1 MRWIL
6 ALLLP
11 ICSALADVAPDAGTK
26 AAEKTL
32 EPMSYGN
39 ALNVVFSLLI
49 VVAVLFALAWV
60 LRRSK
65 GVLGAGN
72 QKITVVSQLPVGV
85 REKVLLLRV
94 GEENVLVG
102 YSGGG
107 LQALHAWHG
116 DIPADIAPDHTQP
129 AAFGDYLSR
138 LRNTRQTNRKGEGDS

>member
-6 ALLLP
+6 ALFSP
-11 ICSALADVAPDAGTK
+11 IFSALAGATPDAGAK
-26 AAEKTL
+26 AAEKTF
-32 EPMSYGN
+32 EPMSYSN

-65 GVLGAGN
+65 GVLSAGN
-72 QKITVVSQLPVGV
+72 QKISVVSQLPVGV

-116 DIPADIAPDHTQP
+116 DIPADIAHDHIQP

-138 LRNTRQTNRKGEGDS
+138 LRNTHKTSRKEEGDS